1 MKRTLALVVG
11 TLTFAALHL
20 LWYTRV
26 VALRLWELTGGIH
39 HEEQLT
45 AYGTSDWAWTVPI
58 HLPAGI
64 LFFVGLD
71 VVGLLLVFVGSLVAG
86 FAAAEL
92 LFACRVRHSALGC
105 SRWRLWLFLAGWAWV
120 PVMASA
126 SWVYQWTVA
135 Y

>member
-1 MKRTLALVVG
+1 M
-11 TLTFAALHL
+11 
-20 LWYTRV
+20 
-26 VALRLWELTGGIH
+26 
-39 HEEQLT
+39 T
-45 AYGTSDWAWTVPI
+45 AYGTSDWARSVPV

-71 VVGLLLVFVGSLVAG
+71 VVGFLFVFVGSLVAG

-92 LFACRVRHSALGC
+92 LLACRVRPTLGC
-105 SRWRLWLFLAGWAWV
+105 HRWQQWLFIADWAWI
-120 PVMASA
+120 PVKTSV

>member
-1 MKRTLALVVG
+1 MLSR
-11 TLTFAALHL
+11 
-20 LWYTRV
+20 WQCRCV
-26 VALRLWELTGGIH
+26 VALRLWELTGGIQH
-39 HEEQLT
+39 DGQLT

-71 VVGLLLVFVGSLVAG
+71 VVGLLFVFAGSLVAG
-86 FAAAEL
+86 FAAVEL
-92 LFACRVRHSALGC
+92 LLACRVRPVLGYF
-105 SRWRLWLFLAGWAWV
+105 RWRLWLFLAGWTWV
-120 PVMASA
+120 PVPASA